1 MARLTV
7 RPLKK
12 DAPKLNEL
20 VRVLKNEFFSARTEA
35 EPTETVSPRI
45 RPLTSE
51 PPTVNDPVKDLNHDI
66 CSEKLVEEP
75 SDPTKFSIR
84 PLACEPARPRLVVKD
99 LSNDF
104 RRVIADDGDRE
115 PLRDRK

>member
-1 MARLTV
+1 M
-7 RPLKK
+7 
-12 DAPKLNEL
+12 N
-20 VRVLKNEFFSARTEA
+20 
-35 EPTETVSPRI
+35 
-45 RPLTSE
+45 SE
-51 PPTVNDPVKDLNHDI
+51 PPIVNDPVKDLNHDI

>member
-20 VRVLKNEFFSARTEA
+20 VRVLKIEFFSARPEA

-51 PPTVNDPVKDLNHDI
+51 PPIVNDPVKDLNHDI

-75 SDPTKFSIR
+75 SDPTKFTIR
-84 PLACEPARPRLVVKD
+84 PLACEPAKPRLVVKD
-99 LSNDF
+99 LSSDF
-104 RRVIADDGDRE
+104 RKVIADDVDRE